1 MAFDTSDHDL
11 IDAMKRYFMAK
22 AEAGEL
28 RARLEAARREKG
40 EEIDGFYDP
49 RSNPDHAADILRSH
63 ALRQEMVLLMQRAE
77 DWAKAQEALEPAGS
91 EVTAN
96 AVDVG

>member
-1 MAFDTSDHDL
+1 MAFDTSDRDL
-11 IDAMKRYFMAK
+11 IDVMKRYFMAK

-28 RARLEAARREKG
+28 KVRLEAARRAAG

-63 ALRQEMVLLMQRAE
+63 ALRQEMVSLMQRAE
-77 DWAKAQEALEPAGS
+77 DWAKAQEALERAGL
-91 EVTAN
+91 EATAD
-96 AVDVG
+96 AMDVG